1 MSFSKE
7 ESREIWEQNAAFWD
21 AAMGDASNDF
31 HREAVRPGVTELL
44 RPGPGDYILD
54 AACGNGNYSAYL
66 AEQGAAVLAFD
77 YSEAMVALARKRRR
91 ARRAA
96 SSSAWPTP
104 RTARVCWRCGGSARS
119 QRRCATWP

>member
-44 RPGPGDYILD
+44 RPGPGDYILEIIMLIW
-54 AACGNGNYSAYL
+54 S
-66 AEQGAAVLAFD
+66 QGIGKIKTCAFAV
-77 YSEAMVALARKRRR
+77 
-91 ARRAA
+91 
-96 SSSAWPTP
+96 
-104 RTARVCWRCGGSARS
+104 
-119 QRRCATWP
+119 

>member
-44 RPGPGDYILD
+44 RPGPGDYILEIILPSLIQRTGIIKKC
-54 AACGNGNYSAYL
+54 AF
-66 AEQGAAVLAFD
+66 AV
-77 YSEAMVALARKRRR
+77 
-91 ARRAA
+91 
-96 SSSAWPTP
+96 
-104 RTARVCWRCGGSARS
+104 
-119 QRRCATWP
+119 